1 MFTVLTGAQFG
12 DEGKGKIVDFLSK
25 DADIIVRFQGG
36 DNAGHT
42 VAVDDDVFKLH
53 LIPSGVIYGKRLLIG
68 PGVVMNPIF
77 LKAEIEGLKEEGI
90 DVGPKMLGIDAKT
103 SIIMPYHIEMDR
115 LTEERNKDKIGTTK
129 RGIGFAYAD
138 KISRDEVRLID
149 IIDEERF
156 FKIYEDIAPLKEGV
170 VELLGGDPAI
180 VRDREKIAA
189 YIEVGKFLKE
199 FIVDVSY
206 EVNNALNRGK
216 NVLAEGAQGTFLDV
230 IHGTQRWVTSSN
242 TIAGAASSYLGV
254 GPKRIDEV
262 YGITKAYITRVGEGP
277 LPTEING
284 RLGDELRERGNE
296 YGTTTKRP
304 RRCGWFDGVLFR
316 KALNLNGYTKI
327 ALTKLD
333 SLAGMGPLKICTSY
347 KLGGKILEYPP
358 DDTYDLIRCKPIYED
373 LDGWDEDL
381 DGYSTFDDFPKV
393 VRDYVRR
400 IEEIGKTKINLIS
413 VGKKRDQL
421 VIKSG

>member
-1 MFTVLTGAQFG
+1 
-12 DEGKGKIVDFLSK
+12 
-25 DADIIVRFQGG
+25 
-36 DNAGHT
+36 
-42 VAVDDDVFKLH
+42 
-53 LIPSGVIYGKRLLIG
+53 
-68 PGVVMNPIF
+68 
-77 LKAEIEGLKEEGI
+77 
-90 DVGPKMLGIDAKT
+90 
-103 SIIMPYHIEMDR
+103 
-115 LTEERNKDKIGTTK
+115 
-129 RGIGFAYAD
+129 
-138 KISRDEVRLID
+138 
-149 IIDEERF
+149 
-156 FKIYEDIAPLKEGV
+156 
-170 VELLGGDPAI
+170 
-180 VRDREKIAA
+180 
-189 YIEVGKFLKE
+189 
-199 FIVDVSY
+199 
-206 EVNNALNRGK
+206 
-216 NVLAEGAQGTFLDV
+216 
-230 IHGTQRWVTSSN
+230 
-242 TIAGAASSYLGV
+242 
-254 GPKRIDEV
+254 
-262 YGITKAYITRVGEGP
+262 
-277 LPTEING
+277 
-284 RLGDELRERGNE
+284 LGDELRERGNE

-413 VGKKRDQL
+413 VGKKRDQM